1 MRLKEFHSVFALVLC
16 ILLLLLAP
24 TFAQASQDT
33 EDQPVDF
40 NTSRAALEVDRI
52 ALEKLEKMSPE
63 EIEALDKKL
72 AEALMLYYDKDY
84 ARALPIFRE
93 IAGHV
98 ETMDIMFWIA
108 ISSFRTGD
116 PDSAIRKF
124 KAMLAIDPNLP
135 RVRLE
140 LAAVYIGTGQ
150 YDLARQELK
159 KVLETNPPESV
170 KMNIERLQA
179 AIDEKTKRLFPHI
192 RLSGAFYYDSNVST
206 GPDRATVGVPGGGTI
221 FLGNS
226 QTALSDT
233 VFALDFAGNVLYD
246 VKERGGFMWNTEG
259 YFYQT
264 HDTDYTQFDFT
275 NIRVTTGPWWVGR
288 QGVLKIPVAYIHNI
302 FSHDPL
308 FDTVYV
314 SPSYEHFFSKTF
326 SVRGMFTYTSDSY
339 DQASLQGQDNINRIW
354 TFNPNIYL
362 NNRTDLI
369 SVYITSENKDADQ
382 SRWSY
387 DAIDIGVSYYGRF
400 KKAWEFFASY
410 KYFDRDYKGPAPLWP
425 YNRQDSRQNFYMV
438 LSRDIMKHLTASAF
452 FNWIENN
459 SNTDLYDFDKTII
472 GLNVG
477 FKY

>member
-1 MRLKEFHSVFALVLC
+1 MRPKEIHPVFALVLC
-16 ILLLLLAP
+16 ILFLLVVPILGHAG
-24 TFAQASQDT
+24 QDA
-33 EDQPVDF
+33 EDQPGELKK
-40 NTSRAALEVDRI
+40 SRAAQEADRI

-72 AEALMLYYDKDY
+72 AEALILYYDRDY

-93 IAGHV
+93 IASHV

-108 ISSFRTGD
+108 VSSFRAGD
-116 PDSAIRKF
+116 AESAIKKF
-124 KAMLAIDPNLP
+124 KEMLAIDPNLP

-140 LAAVYIGTGQ
+140 LATVYFWTGQ

-159 KVLETNPPESV
+159 RVLETNPPESV

-179 AIDEKTKRLFPHI
+179 AVDEKTKKLFPHV

-221 FLGNS
+221 FLGTS

-233 VFALDFAGNVLYD
+233 VFALDFAGNALYD
-246 VKERGGFMWNTEG
+246 LQERGGLMWNTEG

-264 HDTDYTQFDFT
+264 HDTDLTQFDFS
-275 NIRVTTGPWWVGR
+275 NIRVTTGPWWVGK
-288 QGVLKIPVAYIHNI
+288 QGVLKIPVAYVHNI
-302 FSHDPL
+302 FGQEPL
-308 FDTVYV
+308 FDTVYI

-326 SVRGMFTYTSDSY
+326 SVRTVFTYSSDSY
-339 DQASLQGQDNINRIW
+339 DQTYLEGQDNINRIW

-362 NNRTDLI
+362 NNRKDLI
-369 SVYITSENKDADQ
+369 SVEISYENKDANQ

-387 DAIDIGVSYYGRF
+387 DALDIGVSYYSKF
-400 KKAWEFFASY
+400 KRAWEFFTSY
-410 KYFDRDYKGPAPLWP
+410 KYFDRNYKGPAPLWP

-438 LSRDIMKHLTASAF
+438 LSRDIRKHLTASAF
-452 FNWIENN
+452 FNYIDNN
-459 SNTDLYDFDKTII
+459 TNTDLYDFDKTII
-472 GLNVG
+472 GVNLG